1 MILLSTTL
9 FLNIIVIMFTDYLF
23 KYMEKRD
30 IVNKLTVAVIFGG
43 QSSEHEVSRVSA
55 SSIISNLDSEK
66 YYVIPV
72 GITKSGKWMIYNG
85 PIENIKNGEWEKF
98 GTPAILSPDASQK
111 GLLKLVG
118 DKAKLIPIDLAF
130 PVLHGK
136 DGEDGTIQGLF
147 ELAQIPYV
155 GNGVLSSSVSMDKA
169 FTKIIAKNAKITQAK
184 YVEVHSEDFNKIK
197 SIATKIE
204 KKLGYP
210 CFVKPANA
218 GSSVG
223 ITKAHNKDE
232 LIEGLK
238 LAAVHDRKIV
248 VEEGIVGREIEC
260 AVLGNGDNISASC
273 VGEIFAA
280 AEFYDYDAKYNNSA
294 SKTVVPAEIS
304 KEKQD
309 EIRKTAIKVFK
320 AVDGSGLARVDF
332 FVEKDT
338 ERVIFN
344 ELNTLPGFTPISMYS
359 MLWNACGKP
368 MNVLLDELIDLALE
382 RFGVK

>member
-1 MILLSTTL
+1 MSTTL

-118 DKAKLIPIDLAF
+118 DKAKLIHIDLAF

-136 DGEDGTIQGLF
+136 YGEDGTIQGLF

>member
-1 MILLSTTL
+1 MSTTL

-136 DGEDGTIQGLF
+136 YGEDGTIQGLF

-309 EIRKTAIKVFK
+309 EIRKIAIKVFK

>member
-1 MILLSTTL
+1 M
-9 FLNIIVIMFTDYLF
+9 NIIVIMFTDYLF

-136 DGEDGTIQGLF
+136 YGEDGTIQGLF

-280 AEFYDYDAKYNNSA
+280 AEFYDYDAKYNNST

-309 EIRKTAIKVFK
+309 EIRKMAIKVFK

>member
-1 MILLSTTL
+1 MSTTL
-9 FLNIIVIMFTDYLF
+9 FLNIIVIMFADYLF

-98 GTPAILSPDASQK
+98 GTPVILSPDASQK

-136 DGEDGTIQGLF
+136 YGEDGTIQGLF

-309 EIRKTAIKVFK
+309 EIRKMAIKVFK

>member
-1 MILLSTTL
+1 M
-9 FLNIIVIMFTDYLF
+9 
-23 KYMEKRD
+23 
-30 IVNKLTVAVIFGG
+30 NKLTIAVIFGG

-55 SSIISNLDSEK
+55 SSIISNLDPEK

-85 PIENIKNGEWEKF
+85 PVENIKNGEWEKF

-111 GLLKLVG
+111 CLLKIIGGKV
-118 DKAKLIPIDLAF
+118 KMIPIDVAF

-136 DGEDGTIQGLF
+136 FGEDGTIQGLF

-155 GNGVLSSSVSMDKA
+155 GDGVLASSVSMDKA
-169 FTKIIAKNAKITQAK
+169 FTKIIAKNARIPQAK
-184 YVEVHSEDFNKIK
+184 YVEVRTEELKRIK
-197 SIATKIE
+197 PIISKIE
-204 KKLGYP
+204 KRLGYP

-223 ITKAHNKDE
+223 ITKAHNREE
-232 LIEGLK
+232 LIAGLE
-238 LAAVHDRKIV
+238 LAAVHDRKLV

-260 AVLGNGDNISASC
+260 AVLGNRDNVQASC
-273 VGEIFAA
+273 VGEVLSA
-280 AEFYDYDAKYNNSA
+280 AEFYDYDAKYNNVA
-294 SKTVVPAEIS
+294 SKTIVPAEIS
-304 KEKQD
+304 EEKQN
-309 EIRKTAIKVFK
+309 EIRSMAIKVFK
-320 AVDGSGLARVDF
+320 AVDGSGLARIDF

-359 MLWNACGKP
+359 MLWAACGKS
-368 MNVLLDELIDLALE
+368 MNELLDELIELAIS
-382 RFGVK
+382 K

>member
-1 MILLSTTL
+1 M
-9 FLNIIVIMFTDYLF
+9 NIIVIMFADYLF

-98 GTPAILSPDASQK
+98 GTPVILSPDASQK

-136 DGEDGTIQGLF
+136 YGEDGTIQGLF

-309 EIRKTAIKVFK
+309 EIRKMAIKVFK

>member
-1 MILLSTTL
+1 MSTTL
-9 FLNIIVIMFTDYLF
+9 FLNIIVIMFADYLF

-136 DGEDGTIQGLF
+136 YGEDGTIQGLF

-309 EIRKTAIKVFK
+309 EIRKMAIKVFK

>member
-1 MILLSTTL
+1 MSTTL

-136 DGEDGTIQGLF
+136 YGEDGTIQGLF

-223 ITKAHNKDE
+223 ITKAHNKEE

>member
-1 MILLSTTL
+1 M
-9 FLNIIVIMFTDYLF
+9 NIIVIMFADYLF

-136 DGEDGTIQGLF
+136 YGEDGTIQGLF

>member
-1 MILLSTTL
+1 M
-9 FLNIIVIMFTDYLF
+9 NIIVIMFTDYLF

-136 DGEDGTIQGLF
+136 YGEDGTIQGLF

-204 KKLGYP
+204 KKLSYP

>member
-1 MILLSTTL
+1 L
-9 FLNIIVIMFTDYLF
+9 
-23 KYMEKRD
+23 
-30 IVNKLTVAVIFGG
+30 NKLTVAVIFGG

-55 SSIISNLDSEK
+55 STIISNLDPEK
-66 YYVIPV
+66 YFVIPL

-85 PIENIKNGEWEKF
+85 PVENIKNGEWEKF
-98 GTPAILSPDASQK
+98 GTPAVLSPDASQK
-111 GLLKLVG
+111 GLLKIVG
-118 DKAKLIPIDLAF
+118 GKVKIIPIDLAF

-136 DGEDGTIQGLF
+136 YGEDGTIQGLF
-147 ELAQIPYV
+147 EMAQIPYV

-169 FTKIIAKNAKITQAK
+169 FTKIVAKSAKIPQAK
-184 YVEVHSEDFNKIK
+184 YVEVRSDDIK
-197 SIATKIE
+197 RIKTTAAKIE

-238 LAAVHDRKIV
+238 LAAAHDSKIV
-248 VEEGIVGREIEC
+248 VEKAVVGREIEC
-260 AVLGNGDNISASC
+260 AVLGNGSRIE
-273 VGEIFAA
+273 GEIIAA
-280 AEFYDYDAKYNNSA
+280 AEFYDYDAKYNNSE
-294 SKTVVPAEIS
+294 SKTVVPAVIS

-309 EIRKTAIKVFK
+309 EIRNMAVKVFK

-332 FVEKDT
+332 FVENET
-338 ERVIFN
+338 ENVIFN

-359 MLWNACGKP
+359 MLWSACGKP

-382 RFGVK
+382 KFGCK

>member
-1 MILLSTTL
+1 MHFYLHKRKAGILL
-9 FLNIIVIMFTDYLF
+9 
-23 KYMEKRD
+23 
-30 IVNKLTVAVIFGG
+30 NKLTVAVIFGG

-55 SSIISNLDSEK
+55 SSIISNLDPEK

-72 GITKSGKWMIYNG
+72 GITKDGKWMIYNG
-85 PIENIKNGEWEKF
+85 PVDNIKNGEWEKF

-111 GLLKLVG
+111 GLLKTVG
-118 DKAKLIPIDLAF
+118 GKVKLIPIDLAF

-136 DGEDGTIQGLF
+136 YGEDGTIQGLF

-155 GNGVLSSSVSMDKA
+155 GNGVLASSVSMDKA
-169 FTKIIAKNAKITQAK
+169 FTKIIAKNARITQAK
-184 YVEVHSEDFNKIK
+184 YVELRSEDLRRIK
-197 SIATKIE
+197 SAVSRIE

-223 ITKAHNKDE
+223 ITKAHNRDE
-232 LIEGLK
+232 LISGLH
-238 LAAVHDRKIV
+238 LAAQHDSKIV
-248 VEEGIVGREIEC
+248 VEEAIVGREIEC
-260 AVLGNGDNISASC
+260 AVLGNRDKAAASC

-280 AEFYDYDAKYNNSA
+280 AEFYDYDAKYNNSD
-294 SKTVVPAEIS
+294 SKTVVPADIS
-304 KEKQD
+304 KEKSD
-309 EIRKTAIKVFK
+309 EIRKTAVKVFK

-359 MLWNACGKP
+359 MLWAACGKS
-368 MNVLLDELIDLALE
+368 MGELIDDLIDLALE
-382 RFGVK
+382 RFSLK

>member
-1 MILLSTTL
+1 MSTTL

-136 DGEDGTIQGLF
+136 YGEDGTIQGLF

-155 GNGVLSSSVSMDKA
+155 GNGVLS
-169 FTKIIAKNAKITQAK
+169 
-184 YVEVHSEDFNKIK
+184 
-197 SIATKIE
+197 
-204 KKLGYP
+204 
-210 CFVKPANA
+210 
-218 GSSVG
+218 
-223 ITKAHNKDE
+223 
-232 LIEGLK
+232 
-238 LAAVHDRKIV
+238 
-248 VEEGIVGREIEC
+248 
-260 AVLGNGDNISASC
+260 
-273 VGEIFAA
+273 
-280 AEFYDYDAKYNNSA
+280 
-294 SKTVVPAEIS
+294 
-304 KEKQD
+304 
-309 EIRKTAIKVFK
+309 
-320 AVDGSGLARVDF
+320 
-332 FVEKDT
+332 
-338 ERVIFN
+338 
-344 ELNTLPGFTPISMYS
+344 
-359 MLWNACGKP
+359 
-368 MNVLLDELIDLALE
+368 
-382 RFGVK
+382 

>member
-1 MILLSTTL
+1 M
-9 FLNIIVIMFTDYLF
+9 
-23 KYMEKRD
+23 
-30 IVNKLTVAVIFGG
+30 
-43 QSSEHEVSRVSA
+43 
-55 SSIISNLDSEK
+55 
-66 YYVIPV
+66 
-72 GITKSGKWMIYNG
+72 
-85 PIENIKNGEWEKF
+85 
-98 GTPAILSPDASQK
+98 
-111 GLLKLVG
+111 
-118 DKAKLIPIDLAF
+118 
-130 PVLHGK
+130 LHGK
-136 DGEDGTIQGLF
+136 YGEDGTIQGLF

-204 KKLGYP
+204 KKLDYP

-280 AEFYDYDAKYNNSA
+280 AEFYDYDAKYNNTEEYQLLMHYNHSVETGWLSPLA
-294 SKTVVPAEIS
+294 GFDLYKSTHERIQTELVGKTVADGTVITGH
-304 KEKQD
+304 
-309 EIRKTAIKVFK
+309 TAHFMERMFGTL
-320 AVDGSGLARVDF
+320 VDPKKLKKDLKIVRRSGADF
-332 FVEKDT
+332 DDIKDT
-338 ERVIFN
+338 LMHPVMPPRTKKDILGRNSTVFFGKNAQVSVN
-344 ELNTLPGFTPISMYS
+344 EKG
-359 MLWNACGKP
+359 
-368 MNVLLDELIDLALE
+368 ELIQCEPKKRGDRIGKNE
-382 RFGVK
+382 

>member
-1 MILLSTTL
+1 MSTTL

-66 YYVIPV
+66 YYVVPV

-136 DGEDGTIQGLF
+136 YGEDGTIQGLF

-309 EIRKTAIKVFK
+309 EIRKMAIKVFK

>member
-1 MILLSTTL
+1 MSTTL

-136 DGEDGTIQGLF
+136 YGEDGTIQGLF

-204 KKLGYP
+204 KKLDYP

-309 EIRKTAIKVFK
+309 EIRKMAIKVFK

>member
-1 MILLSTTL
+1 M
-9 FLNIIVIMFTDYLF
+9 NIIVIMFTDYLF

-136 DGEDGTIQGLF
+136 YGEDGTIQGLF

-248 VEEGIVGREIEC
+248 VEEGIIGREIEC

>member
-1 MILLSTTL
+1 MSTTL

-136 DGEDGTIQGLF
+136 YGEDGTIQGLF

-248 VEEGIVGREIEC
+248 VEEGIIGREIEC